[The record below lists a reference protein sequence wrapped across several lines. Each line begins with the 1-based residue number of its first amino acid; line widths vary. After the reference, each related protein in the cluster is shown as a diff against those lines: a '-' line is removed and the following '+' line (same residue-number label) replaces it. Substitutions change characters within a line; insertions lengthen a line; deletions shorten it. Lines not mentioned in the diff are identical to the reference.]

1 MNHAPGEFSLIFLPF
16 GFRRNDI
23 QARYGNLFWSDDID
37 RRLFKSLG
45 VGPCAGPKFYEQIH
59 HRPDH
64 VLERFLRIA
73 RNGRHYRW
81 TRGEHLHIAGDTLRA
96 TAPLW
101 HVLLAPK
108 ALISI
113 KSSLDTEIQA
123 LVSDKIINSAD
134 EAALAA
140 NLCRRSGDSYWRAYW
155 PDTQPIYL

>member
-1 MNHAPGEFSLIFLPF
+1 MNPAAGDFSLIFLPF
-16 GFRRNDI
+16 GFQRHDI
-23 QARYGNLFWSDDID
+23 QARYAKLFWSDDID
-37 RRLFKSLG
+37 GRLFKSLG
-45 VGPCAGPKFYEQIH
+45 VGPCAGPKFHEQIH

-81 TRGEHLHIAGDTLRA
+81 TRAEHLHIAGDTLRA

-113 KSSLDTEIQA
+113 KSGLDTEIQA
-123 LVSDKIINSAD
+123 VVSSKLISSTD
-134 EAALAA
+134 EAAMVV
-140 NLCRRSGDSYWRAYW
+140 NLCRRSGDAYQRAFW
-155 PDTQPIYL
+155 PTTAPVYP